1 MMTFRKYYNLLFVPA
16 MLIIFLTFF
25 SGFAVKSESEEIKYL
40 LRERTRIL
48 QDCYYG
54 LIDAES
60 AEDELAGIETY
71 PILSEDIKGL
81 REWEGTEVD
90 IVEKMIFSS
99 LEKKHSILGSETYRA
114 EICWEVSG
122 LGEDYTMT
130 GGYYIVVKNDGGKLL
145 LSNFTPID

>member
-90 IVEKMIFSS
+90 IVEKMIFTS

-130 GGYYIVVKNDGGKLL
+130 GGNYIVVKNDGGKLL

>member
-1 MMTFRKYYNLLFVPA
+1 

-90 IVEKMIFSS
+90 IVEKMIFTS

-114 EICWEVSG
+114 EYAGSLGARRG
-122 LGEDYTMT
+122 LHYDRRLLYCRKKRRRQITFIEFYT
-130 GGYYIVVKNDGGKLL
+130 Y
-145 LSNFTPID
+145 

>member
-1 MMTFRKYYNLLFVPA
+1 MLTFRKYYNVLLVPA
-16 MLIIFLTFF
+16 LLVIFFTLF
-25 SGFAVKSESEEIKYL
+25 SGFAGRDENEEIKYI

-54 LIDAES
+54 LITPES
-60 AEDELAGIETY
+60 AESELADIETY
-71 PILSEDIKGL
+71 PIISEDIKGL

-90 IVEKMIFSS
+90 IVERMIFTS
-99 LEKKHSILGSETYRA
+99 LEKKHSILGSDTYET
-114 EICWEVSG
+114 EICWDVSG

-130 GGYYIVVKNDGGKLL
+130 GKYYVVVKKEPGKLI

>member
-60 AEDELAGIETY
+60 A
-71 PILSEDIKGL
+71 
-81 REWEGTEVD
+81 R
-90 IVEKMIFSS
+90 
-99 LEKKHSILGSETYRA
+99 R
-114 EICWEVSG
+114 
-122 LGEDYTMT
+122 
-130 GGYYIVVKNDGGKLL
+130 
-145 LSNFTPID
+145 

>member
-1 MMTFRKYYNLLFVPA
+1 
-16 MLIIFLTFF
+16 
-25 SGFAVKSESEEIKYL
+25 
-40 LRERTRIL
+40 
-48 QDCYYG
+48 
-54 LIDAES
+54 
-60 AEDELAGIETY
+60 
-71 PILSEDIKGL
+71 
-81 REWEGTEVD
+81 
-90 IVEKMIFSS
+90 MIFTS

>member
-1 MMTFRKYYNLLFVPA
+1 MITFRKYYNLLFVPA
-16 MLIIFLTFF
+16 VLVIFFTLF
-25 SGFAVKSESEEIKYL
+25 SGFAGHNENEEIKYIL
-40 LRERTRIL
+40 KERTRIL

-54 LIDAES
+54 LIDEEKAES
-60 AEDELAGIETY
+60 ELSAIETY

-90 IVEKMIFSS
+90 IVEKMIFTS
-99 LEKKHSILGSETYRA
+99 LEKKHSILGSDTYET

-130 GGYYIVVKNDGGKLL
+130 SRYYIVIKKDNDKLV